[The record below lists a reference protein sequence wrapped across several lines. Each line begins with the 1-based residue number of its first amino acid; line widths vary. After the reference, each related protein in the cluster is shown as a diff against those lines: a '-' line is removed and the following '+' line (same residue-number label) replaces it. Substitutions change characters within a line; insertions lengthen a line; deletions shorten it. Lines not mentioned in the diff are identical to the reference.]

1 MDRNI
6 KKNFPVT
13 GMTCASC
20 AARVEKVLNSCPGV
34 NAAGVNFATSTVN
47 VDYDGESCSPEVLQQ
62 IVRDAGYD
70 LLLDESV
77 DSLDAE
83 QARKYRALK
92 SRTIWA
98 VILSLPVVV
107 IGMFFMN
114 MPYANLI
121 MFLFSTPVVFWL
133 GRQFFIGAWKQL
145 RHRSANMDTLVAL
158 STGIAWLFS
167 VANMLFPDYWM
178 SKGIHPHV
186 YFEASA
192 VIIAFILLG
201 RTLESKAKGN
211 TSSAIKKLMGLQP
224 KTVMILLPDGSTT
237 VYPIDRIRIGD
248 TVVVRPGERIA
259 VDGLVTDG
267 SSFVDESMLSGEPI
281 PVEKRPGEKVYAGT
295 INGTGSFH
303 YEAEKVGGD
312 TLLAKIIRMVQDA
325 QGSKAPV
332 QQLVDKVAAVFV
344 PVIMSI
350 ALISFIVWMIADG
363 NGGFSH
369 GLLAA
374 VTVLIIACPCALG
387 LATPTAIMVGIGK
400 GAELGILI
408 KDAEALETAPKIDAV
423 VLDKTG
429 TVTAG
434 RPVVENVVRVRTLPE
449 ADAILSALEQRSEH
463 PLAQAIVSRFKDE
476 ASAGVELSDFESVT
490 GRGVKARVGGVVYY
504 AGNRRFMEENGVEI
518 SPVVRERE
526 AKLTADANSVVW
538 FADAD
543 GVISLIGISDP
554 IKPTSARA
562 VAELEKMGI
571 EVYMLTGDNRST
583 AEAVARKA
591 GIRHCI
597 AEVLPQDKSAFVE
610 KLRKEGRKVAMVGD
624 GINDSAALA
633 VADLSIAMGT
643 GSDIAIDVAKMTII
657 SAELT
662 KIPLA
667 IRLSRATVR
676 TIRQNLFWA
685 FIYNVIGVPV
695 AAGVLYPFCGF
706 LLNPMIAGAAMAFSS
721 VSVVTNSLLLKRKSF
736 ADGTD
741 AVNGQSVLTKNESD
755 VNISDEKIIPVD
767 TKPVE
772 ETPIIKPNATMKQEF
787 KIEGM
792 ACTHCSGRV
801 DAAIRAL
808 PGVTAVNVDLASGT
822 AVVEGDVAPET
833 VIETVTAAGY
843 PTQKK

>member
-1 MDRNI
+1 
-6 KKNFPVT
+6 
-13 GMTCASC
+13 
-20 AARVEKVLNSCPGV
+20 
-34 NAAGVNFATSTVN
+34 
-47 VDYDGESCSPEVLQQ
+47 
-62 IVRDAGYD
+62 
-70 LLLDESV
+70 
-77 DSLDAE
+77 
-83 QARKYRALK
+83 
-92 SRTIWA
+92 
-98 VILSLPVVV
+98 
-107 IGMFFMN
+107 
-114 MPYANLI
+114 
-121 MFLFSTPVVFWL
+121 
-133 GRQFFIGAWKQL
+133 
-145 RHRSANMDTLVAL
+145 
-158 STGIAWLFS
+158 
-167 VANMLFPDYWM
+167 
-178 SKGIHPHV
+178 
-186 YFEASA
+186 
-192 VIIAFILLG
+192 
-201 RTLESKAKGN
+201 
-211 TSSAIKKLMGLQP
+211 
-224 KTVMILLPDGSTT
+224 
-237 VYPIDRIRIGD
+237 
-248 TVVVRPGERIA
+248 
-259 VDGLVTDG
+259 
-267 SSFVDESMLSGEPI
+267 
-281 PVEKRPGEKVYAGT
+281 
-295 INGTGSFH
+295 
-303 YEAEKVGGD
+303 
-312 TLLAKIIRMVQDA
+312 
-325 QGSKAPV
+325 
-332 QQLVDKVAAVFV
+332 
-344 PVIMSI
+344 MSI
-350 ALISFIVWMIADG
+350 ALISFVVWMIADG

-490 GRGVKARVGGVVYY
+490 GRGVKAHVGGVVYY

-736 ADGTD
+736 ADRTD

-772 ETPIIKPNATMKQEF
+772 ETTTIKTNATMKQEF